1 MTPQSSVF
9 VMAALKIEREAELR
23 VLLASMNELSGQA
36 NPANPL
42 VPFTE
47 FRQIHYARFAILEDE
62 TLGDIHAY
70 FLPRVDYP
78 VCLSFMAD
86 FDGMAD
92 DFRAELAQR
101 AGAGLDRI
109 FSCCQGYTPG
119 TNLAQ
124 WMKNHEHPA
133 AAMYVNWVGRT
144 AAQVEEENALRLALE
159 AEMQSAPSAYEG
171 KTPRQ
176 IHAALKDFVYREK
189 YEGRLKL
196 TAPQATPFS
205 WWFRNL
211 VHLVGV
217 PLVLLAL
224 APVLI
229 LYAPVFLYQLR
240 TREKSDP
247 EIAPQVDPAY
257 EEELAHLED
266 HDVTNQFTVIGSVKP
281 GRFRRGTL
289 IFVLWVLNWTAR
301 HIFNRGHLARV
312 STIHFARWVFVN
324 DKRRV
329 VFASNYDGSLDSYMD
344 DFINKVGWGLN
355 LAFSVGIG
363 YPTTNW
369 LVLDGSKNEQKFKY
383 VLRRHELPTEVW
395 YKAYPGL
402 TAFDLRR
409 NGRIRQGIERS
420 AASAEELREWAALL

>member
-1 MTPQSSVF
+1 
-9 VMAALKIEREAELR
+9 
-23 VLLASMNELSGQA
+23 
-36 NPANPL
+36 
-42 VPFTE
+42 
-47 FRQIHYARFAILEDE
+47 
-62 TLGDIHAY
+62 
-70 FLPRVDYP
+70 
-78 VCLSFMAD
+78 
-86 FDGMAD
+86 
-92 DFRAELAQR
+92 
-101 AGAGLDRI
+101 
-109 FSCCQGYTPG
+109 
-119 TNLAQ
+119 
-124 WMKNHEHPA
+124 
-133 AAMYVNWVGRT
+133 MYVNWVGRT

-159 AEMQSAPSAYEG
+159 AEMQRDPSAYEG

-176 IHAALKDFVYREK
+176 IHAALKEFVYREK

-196 TAPQATPFS
+196 TAPQPTPFS
-205 WWFRNL
+205 WWLRNL
-211 VHLVGV
+211 VHFVGV

-224 APVLI
+224 APWLI
-229 LYAPVFLYQLR
+229 LYTPVFLYQLR

-247 EIAPQVDPAY
+247 EIAPRVDPAH
-257 EEELAHLED
+257 EEELARLED
-266 HDVTNQFTVIGSVKP
+266 HNVTNQFTVIGSVKP
-281 GRFRRGTL
+281 GLFRRWTL
-289 IFVLWVLNWTAR
+289 IFVLWVLNYTAR

-329 VFASNYDGSLDSYMD
+329 VFASNYDGSLESYMD

-402 TAFDLRR
+402 TAFDLKR
-409 NGRIRQGIERS
+409 NGRIRQGIEQS